1 MISAWLLHQAKLL
14 EHNVRF
20 GDPECECLM
29 MRLQSD
35 LLELLLA
42 ATSGDL
48 QSQQPQWSPDTAL
61 TVILAAK
68 GYPGSYSKG
77 TLISGLQHLEPA
89 KVTSSPSSG
98 SSIQHLPFL
107 GCAWKPSQEARCLG
121 N

>member
-1 MISAWLLHQAKLL
+1 MWLLNQAKLL

-42 ATSGDL
+42 ATSGEL
-48 QSQQPQWSPDTAL
+48 QFQQPKWTPDAAL

-68 GYPGSYSKG
+68 GYPGAYSKG
-77 TLISGLQHLEPA
+77 SLISGLQDLEPA
-89 KVTSSPSSG
+89 KVRPDCMTV
-98 SSIQHLPFL
+98 HF
-107 GCAWKPSQEARCLG
+107 
-121 N
+121 